1 VPPGAS
7 AERLLAVALAAWLL
21 PGMAPT
27 AEPAPGP
34 SPAAETVVAGLVRA
48 PAAAWAHNLDVA
60 LAPEPPAAAQA
71 QAPRAPSPTAE
82 ARRSA
87 LIAGAAVVAYRDAA
101 RSGGSG
107 DARAAVRAAR
117 AEAIAAQLVRGW
129 RLVQQRAAQLEA
141 RARAA
146 RAGLEAAELDGLGL
160 ERVLARLALERD
172 RAPAAEAVVGPADGA
187 GVAGRMA
194 AGPAA
199 STRAP
204 AEGDIAASS
213 PARQP
218 LALPVDGTLVE
229 RFGDPERGLRS
240 RGVAFRV
247 DATGPVLAPCAGR
260 VMFARSFRSL
270 GLLLIIRHADGYHT
284 LLAGMSRLDVRVGQ
298 VVGRGQPVGLM
309 AVDGGVNNRLYMEL
323 RRSGE
328 PIDPMPSL
336 AARDGKVRG

>member
-1 VPPGAS
+1 M
-7 AERLLAVALAAWLL
+7 EAV
-21 PGMAPT
+21 
-27 AEPAPGP
+27 
-34 SPAAETVVAGLVRA
+34 PAALTQ
-48 PAAAWAHNLDVA
+48 A
-60 LAPEPPAAAQA
+60 L
-71 QAPRAPSPTAE
+71 
-82 ARRSA
+82 
-87 LIAGAAVVAYRDAA
+87 
-101 RSGGSG
+101 
-107 DARAAVRAAR
+107 
-117 AEAIAAQLVRGW
+117 
-129 RLVQQRAAQLEA
+129 
-141 RARAA
+141 
-146 RAGLEAAELDGLGL
+146 
-160 ERVLARLALERD
+160 
-172 RAPAAEAVVGPADGA
+172 
-187 GVAGRMA
+187 
-194 AGPAA
+194 
-199 STRAP
+199 

-309 AVDGGVNNRLYMEL
+309 TVDGGGNNRLYMEL